1 MTNIVTSV
9 EEWRSL
15 RQTLGMKT
23 IGFVPTM
30 GNLHAGH
37 ISLCE
42 RSLAAN
48 DLTVVSIFVNPTQFN
63 QAQDFDLYPRT
74 LDADLALLTDIDVD
88 YVFIPDAR
96 DMYADNYQ
104 IKVIETELSRELEGE
119 CRPGHFDGMLT
130 VVMKLLNLVRPDKAY
145 FGEKDY
151 QQLLLVEKMVD
162 ALFMPVQIVSCPT
175 VRAEDKLALSSRNKR
190 LDAEQRQL
198 AAALPQL
205 LHSVSCTTEIM
216 NKLTELG
223 FKVEY
228 IADRWGRRLAAVC
241 LGNVRLIDNISLI
254 DVNET
259 FEPVM
264 VDLEHEL
271 GK

>member
-9 EEWRSL
+9 SEWRSL
-15 RQTLGMKT
+15 RQSLSNRQ

-42 RSLAAN
+42 RSLAEN
-48 DLTVVSIFVNPTQFN
+48 ELTVVSIFVNPTQFN

-74 LDADLALLTDIDVD
+74 LDADLAMLKDIGVD
-88 YVFIPDAR
+88 YVFIPDAEA
-96 DMYADNYQ
+96 MYADNYQ
-104 IKVIETELSRELEGE
+104 IKVMETELSRELEGE
-119 CRPGHFDGMLT
+119 FRPGHFEGMLT

-151 QQLLLVEKMVD
+151 QQLLLVKKMVD
-162 ALFMPVQIVSCPT
+162 ALFMPVQIVPCPT
-175 VRAEDKLALSSRNKR
+175 LRAEDKLALSSRNNR
-190 LDAEQRQL
+190 LSAEERQL
-198 AAALPQL
+198 AATLPQL
-205 LHSVSCTTEIM
+205 LHSLSCTAEIK

-228 IADRWGRRLAAVC
+228 ITDRWGRRLAAAW
-241 LGNVRLIDNISLI
+241 LGNVRLIDNI
-254 DVNET
+254 
-259 FEPVM
+259 P
-264 VDLEHEL
+264 LE
-271 GK
+271 K